1 MHENLGLFSVENVMS
16 NGSNYSE
23 TRVRMNISFLRPF
36 FISALRSWLITTKS
50 KNWHQ
55 TCSAISSTWRWST
68 WLWTNWGHFPWAP
81 WSCRKYEIPS
91 HLESKIL
98 SIWFICILD
107 HGSTQIWLAKNP
119 LECNCEMEWVQRIN
133 TLAATSPRE
142 FPSVKDWHQ
151 LQCTLNN
158 RGPLQNAS
166 IALSQVRPSEF
177 LCSYETHCF
186 ALCMCCDFFACD
198 CRMKCSEGCDCF
210 HDQTWSSNII
220 ECGRRGHASVPEFI
234 PMDATAVYLD
244 GNNFDSKALINDEFI
259 GRKHLTSLYLNNSQI
274 KIISNQTFKGMQ
286 TDSEIHKYVITEK
299 GLLLIL
305 FPLLYISRIDRTS
318 SLTSRG

>member
-1 MHENLGLFSVENVMS
+1 M
-16 NGSNYSE
+16 
-23 TRVRMNISFLRPF
+23 
-36 FISALRSWLITTKS
+36 
-50 KNWHQ
+50 
-55 TCSAISSTWRWST
+55 
-68 WLWTNWGHFPWAP
+68 
-81 WSCRKYEIPS
+81 
-91 HLESKIL
+91 
-98 SIWFICILD
+98 
-107 HGSTQIWLAKNP
+107 
-119 LECNCEMEWVQRIN
+119 
-133 TLAATSPRE
+133 
-142 FPSVKDWHQ
+142 KDWHQ

-220 ECGRRGHASVPEFI
+220 ECGRRGHARYLLFSKIGYIYYLSKLLVIVHKSKWVLQIEVMAARNSIIYVQFFEIEDTLSNAANEKLRGRVVYTFFSNYSVPEFI

-286 TDSEIHKYVITEK
+286 IA
-299 GLLLIL
+299 
-305 FPLLYISRIDRTS
+305 DR
-318 SLTSRG
+318 L